1 MRFDLSINTYTVSGS
16 LKASATVT
24 ASEPVYAVE
33 CRATRKG
40 EPWGRGIG
48 TDVMA
53 DDVPAVNGV
62 FTLAEPMT
70 VFSFDVEA
78 AELVRGDGQY
88 NIILYVLD
96 GLGVWSD
103 TLLIATTDGKFIRTA
118 DGYILTAQKG

>member
-1 MRFDLSINTYTVSGS
+1 MRFYLSINTYTVSGS
-16 LKASATVT
+16 LKASTTVT

-62 FTLAEPMT
+62 FTLAEPLT
-70 VFSFDVEA
+70 EFSFDVEA

-96 GLGVWSD
+96 GRGVWS
-103 TLLIATTDGKFIRTA
+103 ATQLFVTSDGKYIITS
-118 DGYILTAQKG
+118 DGYLFTTQKG